1 MGTQPRDE
9 WGQLPWGEW
18 ETPEEENLY
27 WVETVLTKSKKQ
39 LQTSE
44 PTRAIITVEEKQNVD

>member
-44 PTRAIITVEEKQNVD
+44 PTPDMIYPWE